1 MYNVI
6 NTINTDVCYWWKLL
20 RVNLKISHHKE
31 NFFFK
36 FHVYIRWWM
45 FKKLNLIIILRCML
59 VKSLWLLT
67 LNLHRTVCQSCLN
80 QTERKKKK
88 KQKKVSMIWGTCRI
102 MIKSNIHVIG
112 VPKRKEEKICAE
124 NNIWRNNEQNF
135 PCLLKTEIWED
146 VKGHS
151 KFLYC
156 MKAKYIT
163 KKRG

>member
-1 MYNVI
+1 MCNVVNII
-6 NTINTDVCYWWKLL
+6 NTNVCYWWKLL
-20 RVNLKISHHKE
+20 RVNLKISHHKD
-31 NFFFK
+31 NFFLK

-67 LNLHRTVCQSCLN
+67 LNLHSTVCQSCLN
-80 QTERKKKK
+80 QTERKKK

-102 MIKSNIHVIG
+102 MIKSNIHIIG
-112 VPKRKEEKICAE
+112 VPKRKEKKICAE

-146 VKGHS
+146 I
-151 KFLYC
+151 
-156 MKAKYIT
+156 KAILNSFIA
-163 KKRG
+163 